1 MNSRTLMRK
10 ACFVL
15 LLSTTLFS
23 GACSSREDR
32 AQAAFDNYQA
42 ALVAGN
48 VPSLRAALLQLVA
61 VDDDNPQY
69 WIELG
74 RVQLQLG
81 AYPDAYYAF
90 TRAYEL
96 DRSSAEVLRIL
107 TQLALRAGDLAVAD
121 EHAEQLSLLLPDD
134 PTVKITRA
142 YVALRRSDTVEAERV
157 ADELL
162 AASPYEAAP
171 KILKARIMLR
181 TGRGDQA
188 VQMLEEQVRQQ
199 PGDLDSLFALVG
211 ILDRR
216 DEWAKVAAYGGR
228 LFAQQPGNLDIALLT
243 IGGAL
248 RSGDVETARRVSSA
262 ALRPELNSRIVSD
275 VLDQWVNYGPPRAFV
290 TDAERLAAAAPP
302 AQKATFGA
310 YLNRAGAPDAAAR
323 VVSAAATMP
332 VTAENDDAN
341 AVLAT
346 SLGLRGQTAQAL
358 ERFARVLET
367 DPNHLEALAGRARL
381 LVSLGRLG
389 PARLDAQRLA
399 SLAPGEPRAHI
410 LLSDVYAALGDREQ
424 SRRVLWTAFHQ
435 ISADRNIY
443 EALRVLV
450 SRVEGTEAAQRID
463 EEFAA
468 QRDAKLTREFI

>member
-10 ACFVL
+10 ACFVS
-15 LLSTTLFS
+15 LLSITLFS

-42 ALVAGN
+42 ALAAGS
-48 VPSLRAALLQLVA
+48 VPHLRTALLQLVA
-61 VDDDNPQY
+61 VDDDNSQY
-69 WIELG
+69 WVELG
-74 RVQLQLG
+74 RAQLQLG
-81 AYPDAYYAF
+81 AYPDAYYAL

-96 DRSSAEVLRIL
+96 DRSNADVLRLL
-107 TQLALRAGDLAVAD
+107 TQLALRSGELAMA
-121 EHAEQLSLLLPDD
+121 EQHAEQLSLLAPED
-134 PTVKITRA
+134 PAVKITQA
-142 YVALRRSDTVEAERV
+142 YVALRRSNTEEAERL

-162 AASPYEAAP
+162 ATSPYEAAP
-171 KILKARIMLR
+171 KILKARVMLR

-188 VQMLEEQVRQQ
+188 VQLLEEQVRQQ

-216 DEWAKVAAYGGR
+216 DEWAKVAAYGSR

-248 RSGDVETARRVSSA
+248 RSGNVEAARRVSLA
-262 ALRPELNSRIVSD
+262 ILRPELNPRTVSD
-275 VLDQWVNYGPPRAFV
+275 VLDRWANHGPSQGFV
-290 TDAERLAAAAPP
+290 TDAERLAAAAPA
-302 AQKATFGA
+302 AQKATYGS

-323 VVSAAATMP
+323 VVRAVATLP
-332 VTAENDDAN
+332 VTARNDEAN

-346 SLGLRGQTAQAL
+346 SLGLRGQPAQAL
-358 ERFARVLET
+358 ERFASVLET

-381 LVSLGRLG
+381 LLSLGRLG
-389 PARLDAQRLA
+389 QARSDAQRLA
-399 SLAPGEPRAHI
+399 TLAPGEPRAHI
-410 LLSDVYAALGDREQ
+410 LLSEVYAALGDREQ
-424 SRRVLWTAFHQ
+424 SRRVLWNAFHQ

-443 EALRVLV
+443 EALRVFV
-450 SRVEGTEAAQRID
+450 ARAEGTEAAQRVD